1 MSSKGRFAQISALN
15 EALLYAAEKG
25 VLSEDELAENRSS
38 GVSNESFTSIVLK
51 NGTASL
57 ERYPEELKEI
67 APANIFDDADRRV
80 MNSMREYNYVCI

>member
-1 MSSKGRFAQISALN
+1 MSARGRFAEISALK
-15 EALLYAAEKG
+15 EAQMYAEEKG
-25 VLSEDELAENRSS
+25 EITEDGLAENRSS

-80 MNSMREYNYVCI
+80 MNSIREFNYVCI